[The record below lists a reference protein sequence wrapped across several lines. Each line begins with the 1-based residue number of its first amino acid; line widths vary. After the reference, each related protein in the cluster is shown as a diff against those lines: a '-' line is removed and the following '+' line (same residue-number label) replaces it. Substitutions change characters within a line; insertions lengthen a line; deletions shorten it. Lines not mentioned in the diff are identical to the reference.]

1 MMVRQISILTKA
13 LLCNFLNLNVFRYTK
28 DKKKKRNTISMALL
42 WLMLIAMAFC
52 YVGGITIGYIKLG
65 MADVVPMYL
74 VTVSALIILFFGML
88 KAGSIIFQKNSY
100 EVLCSLPV
108 SQTAIVVS
116 RFLSMYVGN
125 LLLSLVVM
133 VPGMVVY
140 AIFIHPGIA
149 FYAFG
154 ILGTIFLPLFPMT
167 VATLIGA
174 FITAI
179 STRMKHKSVV
189 VALLSIIFV
198 VAIMVSSLAMGNI
211 EGDLTTEMLRNFSGI
226 LVSMIEK
233 IYPPAVWLGT
243 AMTEGKVLQLSLY
256 LVVSIVVFLVMVI
269 LVANNFHKIC
279 QGLYS
284 TSAKHNYQLT
294 ELKKTSALGSLY
306 QKELKRY
313 LVSSIYVIN
322 TIIGPIMMVWIAV
335 GIAIVGVEKI
345 EAIFPINI
353 IGVVPFALAAVAC
366 IMTTTATSISMEG
379 KEWWIIQSLP
389 IKTKTVFDSKIL
401 LNLTLIAPFY
411 VIAEIISILV
421 LQPSL
426 IELCWL
432 ILLPIIFIVFACVF
446 GITIN
451 IRFPMMKWENET
463 VVVKQSA
470 AAMIGGLGGSLVI
483 LLCAV
488 PVIFVD
494 GFLGELVKMGITIL
508 ILVITLLLYTQN
520 NKVNLSTIE

>member
-1 MMVRQISILTKA
+1 M
-13 LLCNFLNLNVFRYTK
+13 
-28 DKKKKRNTISMALL
+28 
-42 WLMLIAMAFC
+42 
-52 YVGGITIGYIKLG
+52 
-65 MADVVPMYL
+65 
-74 VTVSALIILFFGML
+74 
-88 KAGSIIFQKNSY
+88 
-100 EVLCSLPV
+100 
-108 SQTAIVVS
+108 
-116 RFLSMYVGN
+116 
-125 LLLSLVVM
+125 
-133 VPGMVVY
+133 
-140 AIFIHPGIA
+140 
-149 FYAFG
+149 
-154 ILGTIFLPLFPMT
+154 
-167 VATLIGA
+167 
-174 FITAI
+174 
-179 STRMKHKSVV
+179 
-189 VALLSIIFV
+189 
-198 VAIMVSSLAMGNI
+198 
-211 EGDLTTEMLRNFSGI
+211 
-226 LVSMIEK
+226 
-233 IYPPAVWLGT
+233 
-243 AMTEGKVLQLSLY
+243 
-256 LVVSIVVFLVMVI
+256 
-269 LVANNFHKIC
+269 
-279 QGLYS
+279 
-284 TSAKHNYQLT
+284 
-294 ELKKTSALGSLY
+294 
-306 QKELKRY
+306 
-313 LVSSIYVIN
+313 
-322 TIIGPIMMVWIAV
+322 
-335 GIAIVGVEKI
+335 
-345 EAIFPINI
+345 
-353 IGVVPFALAAVAC
+353 AAVAC

-520 NKVNLSTIE
+520 NKVDLSTIE